1 MNKYICGIMQYLIKD
16 NKIIY
21 IIIYVFVYK
30 ISSYYSNDVLNNF
43 KWILLIIIV
52 NISIIIIY
60 ICILKN

>member
-1 MNKYICGIMQYLIKD
+1 MQYLIKD

-43 KWILLIIIV
+43 K
-52 NISIIIIY
+52 
-60 ICILKN
+60 

>member
-1 MNKYICGIMQYLIKD
+1 MWINIFGIMQYLIKD